1 MCFVWAGLMLD
12 DLDPSGYLA
21 YILGPKLGLMTEDAQ
36 EKYYAVITCL
46 YIVTITLGSSCAGF
60 VQS

>member
-1 MCFVWAGLMLD
+1 MLD